1 MDKVKTVCLNCGAI
15 NAFPPAAEGKKVVC
29 GRCKA
34 TLFAPGEVLEPGD
47 EVSLETLLGNPSLP
61 VLVDFYSQTCA
72 PCHMMHPI
80 VERLAARRRGEILVV
95 RIDVERH
102 PSLASKFGIRAVP
115 TFVILNR
122 GYEVARTMGASS
134 ESEFSLWA
142 AGAAR

>member
-1 MDKVKTVCLNCGAI
+1 MEKVKTVCLNCGAI
-15 NAFPPAAEGKKVVC
+15 NAFPLSADGKKVVC

-34 TLFAPGEVLEPGD
+34 ALSAPGGVLEPGD
-47 EVSLETLLGNPSLP
+47 EASLEMLLGNPSLP

-80 VERLAARRRGEILVV
+80 IERLAARRRGEILVV
-95 RIDVERH
+95 RIDVEKH
-102 PSLASKFGIRAVP
+102 PALASRFGIRAVP

-122 GYEVARTMGASS
+122 GYEIARTMGASS